1 MLLKNL
7 EHATGIDTF
16 DLVDKKDFIALKDEI
31 TELGITKLTSVPT
44 NFKTNVDDLHV
55 VKSKTVPVDLKQ
67 LNDLVHNEVVKTQ
80 NLTH

>member
-7 EHATGIDTF
+7 EHATGINTF

>member
-1 MLLKNL
+1 M
-7 EHATGIDTF
+7 
-16 DLVDKKDFIALKDEI
+16 KDEI

-44 NFKTNVDDLHV
+44 NFKTNVDDLLV

>member
-31 TELGITKLTSVPT
+31 TKLGITKLTSVPT

-67 LNDLVHNEVVKTQ
+67 LNDLVHNEVAKTQ

>member
-31 TELGITKLTSVPT
+31 NKLGITKLTSVPT
-44 NFKTNVDDLHV
+44 NFKTKVDDLHV
-55 VKSKTVPVDLKQ
+55 VKSKTVPVDLKR
-67 LNDLVHNEVVKTQ
+67 LNDLVHNKVVKTQ